1 MNVLRLRTIFF
12 VYPNANVLV
21 SAKEILKLKAELIS
35 AKEMVKMKWEIKI
48 SHQICSDLNV
58 IKFFLLENDSH
69 ITGICTA
76 KGLVNLI

>member
-35 AKEMVKMKWEIKI
+35 AKEMVKMK
-48 SHQICSDLNV
+48 
-58 IKFFLLENDSH
+58 
-69 ITGICTA
+69 
-76 KGLVNLI
+76 